1 MEHFIRSKDLRTPW
15 YFVHHAMSP
24 SIWFSRLLFA
34 LSEIHERKEVN
45 TINKLP
51 DALSQ
56 GKMDCVTSS

>member
-1 MEHFIRSKDLRTPW
+1 MEHFIHWKDLGTLW

-24 SIWFSRLLFA
+24 SICFSRLIFA

-56 GKMDCVTSS
+56 GKMDCITSS